1 MSKILTV
8 AAHKGGVGKTTMA
21 VNLAGYL
28 LKYYKKILVIDM
40 DPQANATTRLLLGE
54 KRHTGMG
61 DVLRLGMMNNLDDE
75 EQAAAFEAVVGKA
88 TTSILREEG
97 TISMI
102 GSSRELAKVKIELS
116 RYENVLYHKAMEIFG
131 RMRNGYDLVIIDT
144 PPSIELLTSI
154 SIHSSDYVLLV
165 VMPDR
170 DSLDGAWET
179 LESIVPTARKYFNAR
194 LSILGVVMTGIQKT
208 KVVKLNVALAKNEF
222 GKAMLGT
229 MLSRSVNVGDLA
241 TIGGIVKDN
250 YPGSKSDIELAS
262 LAEEIHK
269 RIESGETY
277 DPPNKKTR

>member
-1 MSKILTV
+1 
-8 AAHKGGVGKTTMA
+8 
-21 VNLAGYL
+21 
-28 LKYYKKILVIDM
+28 
-40 DPQANATTRLLLGE
+40 
-54 KRHTGMG
+54 
-61 DVLRLGMMNNLDDE
+61 
-75 EQAAAFEAVVGKA
+75 
-88 TTSILREEG
+88 
-97 TISMI
+97 
-102 GSSRELAKVKIELS
+102 
-116 RYENVLYHKAMEIFG
+116 
-131 RMRNGYDLVIIDT
+131 
-144 PPSIELLTSI
+144 
-154 SIHSSDYVLLV
+154 V

-250 YPGSKSDIELAS
+250 YPGSKSDTELAS
-262 LAEEIHK
+262 LAEEVHK